1 MDQIPEKFDVIIVG
15 GGPAGMSAAVWCSD
29 LGMTSVVLEKAREL
43 GGQLNKI
50 HAPITNY
57 LGVCAENGRAIRD
70 VFAGQISGI
79 EDRVRTGTN
88 VIAIDP
94 YNLTVTLDD
103 GKTIIGGAIVI
114 ATGVRRRQLSIPGE
128 REFAGRGVLES
139 GAAARGQLSGKRVVI
154 AGGGDAAFENAIILG
169 EDAKLV
175 TLLHRS
181 SNFSARTEFVSQVR
195 DHPKVN
201 IIPDVTMSKIIGKEA
216 VEAVEY
222 TDRVTGETT
231 EVAAD
236 AVLIR
241 IGVVPNTDLLPN
253 EIVLDGHGY
262 IVVDRSCMTNIPLVF
277 AVGDVSNPIGP
288 TINGAAGDA
297 ATAVKAAYRLL
308 AESKTI

>member
-29 LGMTSVVLEKAREL
+29 LGMTSVVLEKAKEL

-57 LGVCAENGRAIRD
+57 LGVTAENGGAIRD
-70 VFAGQISGI
+70 VFADQLSGI
-79 EDRVRTGTN
+79 EDRVRTDIN
-88 VIAIDP
+88 VMAIDP
-94 YNLTVTLDD
+94 YKLAATLDD
-103 GKTIIGGAIVI
+103 GTIIFGGAIVI
-114 ATGVRRRQLSIPGE
+114 ATGVRRRQLGVPGE

-139 GAAARGQLSGKRVVI
+139 GASSRGNLSGKRVVI

-169 EDAKLV
+169 EDAELV
-175 TLLHRS
+175 TLLHRRS
-181 SNFSARTEFVSQVR
+181 KFSARSEFVSRVR
-195 DHPKVN
+195 NHTRVN
-201 IIPDVTMSKIIGKEA
+201 IVQDVILSKIIGNEA

-222 TDRVTGETT
+222 TDIITGETT
-231 EVAAD
+231 SIAAD

-241 IGVVPNTDLLPN
+241 IGVVPNTEILPR
-253 EIVLDGHGY
+253 EIDCDSRGY
-262 IVVDRSCMTNIPLVF
+262 LVVDRSCMTNIPFVF
-277 AVGDVSNPIGP
+277 AVGDVSNHIAP

-308 AESKTI
+308 AASKRL